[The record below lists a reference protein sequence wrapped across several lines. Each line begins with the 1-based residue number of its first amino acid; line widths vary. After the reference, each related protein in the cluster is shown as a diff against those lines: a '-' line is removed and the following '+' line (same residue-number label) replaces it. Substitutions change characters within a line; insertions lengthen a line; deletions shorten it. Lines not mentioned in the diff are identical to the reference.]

1 MDLARASQADRD
13 GRGYAG
19 QEAGVSAPIR
29 TATHRRARG
38 VARAAIAGARAS
50 AHAGVTR
57 VCAGEAC
64 GTVASWAAEKF
75 RGLFVDLVAAG
86 YRLGS
91 PGCLSGG
98 HMRHSLHHWGG
109 ACDLFNQVARN
120 RTALPQPPPAVQIEL
135 AAKHGL
141 TSGCVW
147 RSPDCGHFDLSG
159 IGMGRRYARGGGSR
173 G

>member
-1 MDLARASQADRD
+1 M
-13 GRGYAG
+13 
-19 QEAGVSAPIR
+19 
-29 TATHRRARG
+29 THRRARG
-38 VARAAIAGARAS
+38 VAREAIGGATFGG
-50 AHAGVTR
+50 HAGGIAR
-57 VCAGEAC
+57 VCAGSSC
-64 GTVASWAAEKF
+64 GSVAAWAAEKF
-75 RGLFVDLVAAG
+75 RGLFADLAALG
-86 YRLGS
+86 YQLGS

-141 TSGCVW
+141 TSGCAW
-147 RSPDCGHFDLSG
+147 RNADCGHFDLSG
-159 IGMGRRYARGGGSR
+159 VGMGRAYARGGREPR